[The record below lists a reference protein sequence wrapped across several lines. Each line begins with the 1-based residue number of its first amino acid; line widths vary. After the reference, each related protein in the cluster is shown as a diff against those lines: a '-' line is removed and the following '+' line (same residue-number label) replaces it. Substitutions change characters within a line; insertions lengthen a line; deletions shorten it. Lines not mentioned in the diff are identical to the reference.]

1 MTPAP
6 CLEGVGVAGAYTPL
20 TVGHGGTA
28 RLTILPDI
36 SFFILF
42 YPLNGSRICR
52 GNSLGLDVLKVLKEG
67 RELILG
73 TFGLVLRKGP

>member
-42 YPLNGSRICR
+42 LSFKWVKNLSRKFSGAGC
-52 GNSLGLDVLKVLKEG
+52 
-67 RELILG
+67 
-73 TFGLVLRKGP
+73 FKGFKGG